1 MTTIAKSQYHCC
13 PKYYLIHL
21 LQEYTVLLADD
32 EFKLIGN
39 QN

>member
-1 MTTIAKSQYHCC
+1 MTALLKFQLSLLREYH
-13 PKYYLIHL
+13 LIHL

-32 EFKLIGN
+32 EFRLIEN